1 MVLET
6 MDLVVV
12 AFYAVLLF
20 GIAIYVSR
28 EPKGHVK
35 TTEDYFLAGKSLP
48 WWAIGASLIAAN
60 ISAEQIIGMSGEGY
74 RIGLAIAAYEW
85 QAAIVLILV
94 AKYFLPIFL
103 KREVYTM
110 PQFLDQ
116 RFGTGVKTTMSIYW
130 IALYTLVNLTAVLWL
145 GAIAVNSLTGV
156 DEVVAMA
163 GMGTF
168 AIAYSIFGG
177 LKAVA
182 LTDIIQVVI
191 LIVGG
196 IIIAVLT
203 MQMIGGGNFFGGVE
217 RLYTELPEKFD
228 MIFEPGQF
236 GYDTM
241 PGIWTLLGG
250 LWILHLNYW
259 GFNQY
264 IIQRALGAKDLP
276 EAQKGLVFAAALKL
290 IMPLIIVLPGIA
302 AVMLA
307 ATEFGA
313 LDQSVLDAKTDAAY
327 PEVMG
332 IMPAGLRGLIFAALV
347 AAIVSSLASMVNSI
361 STIFTMDIYKP
372 MIKPGQ
378 TEHHYVSVGRFVAV
392 LAMVIAVI
400 AAKPFLA
407 GFDSAFQ
414 TIQEYTG
421 FIAPG
426 VVAVFL
432 LGMFYKPAN
441 SEGAFT
447 VLILSVLLSIV
458 LKVFAPELSFVNRI
472 WLVFLLSTA
481 AGMAVSHMSSLDR
494 QVKMDTLIYTALG
507 LGALVFTFIEFPSFT
522 KPISAIFV
530 AIMVGAVL
538 ANVVKH
544 DDTKLTHL
552 EVKDV
557 DFKTKSNFN
566 IAALL
571 IGAVLI
577 GLYWFFW

>member
-1 MVLET
+1 MLLNSL
-6 MDLVVV
+6 DLAVV
-12 AFYAVLLF
+12 AIYAIALF
-20 GIAIYVSR
+20 AIAQYVSR
-28 EPKGHVK
+28 VPKGTVK
-35 TTEDYFLAGKSLP
+35 NTEDYFLAGKSLP

-85 QAAIVLILV
+85 QAAIVLIIV

-103 KREVYTM
+103 KREIFTM

-116 RFGTGVKTTMSIYW
+116 RFGSGVKTTMSIYW
-130 IALYTLVNLTAVLWL
+130 IALYTLVNLTTVLWL
-145 GAIAVNSLTGV
+145 GGIAVNTLTGV
-156 DEVVAMA
+156 DILTAMA
-163 GMGTF
+163 LMGAF

-191 LIVGG
+191 LIIGG

-203 MQMIGGGNFFGGVE
+203 MQMIGGGSFFDGFT
-217 RLYTELPEKFD
+217 RLHTELPEKFD

-307 ATEFGA
+307 MPEMGQ
-313 LDQSVLDAKTDAAY
+313 LDKVALDAKTDSAY
-327 PEVMG
+327 PSVMG
-332 IMPAGLRGLIFAALV
+332 LMPAGLRGLIFAALI

-361 STIFTMDIYKP
+361 STIFTMDIYKS
-372 MIKPGQ
+372 MLKPGA
-378 TEHHYVSVGRFVAV
+378 TEKHYVGVGRIVAAV
-392 LAMVIAVI
+392 SMVIAVI
-400 AAKPFLA
+400 AAKPFLG

-414 TIQEYTG
+414 TVQEYTG

-426 VVAVFL
+426 VVGVFL
-432 LGMFYKPAN
+432 LGMFYKPTN
-441 SEGAFT
+441 SEGAFA

-458 LKVFAPELSFVNRI
+458 LKVFAPDLSFVNRI
-472 WLVFLLSTA
+472 WVVFLLSTA
-481 AGMAVSHMSSLDR
+481 TGMVVSHMSGLDR
-494 QVKMDTLIYTALG
+494 QNKMDTLIFVALG
-507 LGALVFTFIEFPSFT
+507 VGGLVYTFVEFPGFT
-522 KPISAIFV
+522 KTLSSIFV
-530 AIMVGAVL
+530 AIMIGSVL
-538 ANVVKH
+538 ANVMNVDEGKISR
-544 DDTKLTHL
+544 LAL
-552 EVKDV
+552 KDV
-557 DFKTKSNFN
+557 NFKTTSSFN
-566 IAALL
+566 ILSFIICVIL
-571 IGAVLI
+571 IA
-577 GLYWFFW
+577 LYWYYW